1 VTAEEPGIDVFFAVD
16 EEADRAA
23 VLVELSKLRRDGL
36 RCDTD
41 YAGRSAKGQMTQ
53 SGRLGARI
61 VVRVTGETATL
72 RSGGQDLGEPI
83 HISQIAEKVRGT
95 PAHHP
100 L

>member
-1 VTAEEPGIDVFFAVD
+1 VD
-16 EEADRAA
+16 EAADRAA
-23 VLVELSKLRRDGL
+23 VLVELMKLRHDGL

-53 SGRLGARI
+53 AGRLGARI
-61 VVRVTGETATL
+61 VVRVEGETATL
-72 RSGGQDLGEPI
+72 RSGGEDLGGSFQ
-83 HISQIAEKVRGT
+83 ISEIAERVRGT